1 MQEARKMTSAGFG
14 GLGRGSCPY
23 PALARRHRLSHLGH
37 DEGLVEACVMIPALA
52 TMPMGRFR
60 TISWE

>member
-1 MQEARKMTSAGFG
+1 MTSAGFG

-23 PALARRHRLSHLGH
+23 PEVSLRHRLTHLGH
-37 DEGLVEACVMIPALA
+37 DAGLVEAGVVIPALV